1 MLGGIMSIIN
11 AIGGIAE
18 NMQKE
23 QANLEEAL
31 KQQLRVS
38 VSDQDMIDGVDRLIY
53 NHCKNKT
60 ELRDLIGG
68 SKPTFNKKLKE
79 AIENGLISEPI
90 YQNRSHLF
98 TNDQVHVLLD
108 YFGCPKYSDNHF
120 PKVITVTNHK
130 GGTGKTS
137 TTLVLATATALDL
150 NLNAKV
156 CVLDLD
162 PQGSAGQG
170 VVQIA
175 DDSIYV
181 TMADLL
187 LAELEPDNSENL
199 VNALLD
205 NGYSFEDIVKAC
217 PFSTHLSNL
226 SVITAFPNDERFV
239 DKYWQLDEQEQ
250 YRILQKF
257 REIVLPTLQEEFDI
271 IYIDLPPQ
279 DSPITW
285 SALEA
290 TSCVLV
296 PITPRYYDYASTSNF
311 MGNLHE
317 RLQNLP
323 SKGEN
328 IEWLKM
334 VAVNYHENSK
344 PEYQTVQKLLRSVR
358 NYLFTQT
365 IAHSDAFTSA
375 SELGRTVLDIKKS
388 EEVCTSHQFDI
399 AVDSVRLFYSQFKNE
414 LVALAAK

>member
-1 MLGGIMSIIN
+1 MTIIET
-11 AIGGIAE
+11 IGMIAE

-23 QANLEEAL
+23 QICLEEAL

-38 VSDQDMIDGVDRLIY
+38 VSDQYMVDGVDRLIY

-68 SKPTFNKKLKE
+68 SKPTFNKKMKE
-79 AIENGLISEPI
+79 VIDSGLISEPI
-90 YQNRSHLF
+90 YQNRSHLY
-98 TNDQVHVLLD
+98 TNEQVHMLLD
-108 YFGCPKYSDNHF
+108 YFNFPKYSHDHKS
-120 PKVITVTNHK
+120 KVITVTNHK

-150 NLNAKV
+150 NLNAKI

-170 VVQIA
+170 IVQIA
-175 DDSIYV
+175 DNSIYV
-181 TMADLL
+181 TMTDLL
-187 LAELEPDNSENL
+187 LAEFEPDNEDNF
-199 VNALLD
+199 VNALLE
-205 NGYSFEDIVKAC
+205 NGYSFEDIVKSCA
-217 PFSTHLSNL
+217 FSTHLSNL

-239 DKYWQLDEQEQ
+239 DKYWQLNEAEQT
-250 YRILQKF
+250 RLLCKF
-257 REIVLPTLQEEFDI
+257 REVVLPILQNEFDI

-290 TSCVLV
+290 TDGVLI

-323 SKGEN
+323 SEGRN

-334 VAVNYHENSK
+334 VAVNYNENSK

-358 NYLFTQT
+358 NHLFTQT
-365 IAHSDAFTSA
+365 IAHSDAFTA
-375 SELGRTVLDIKKS
+375 AAELGRTILDIKKS
-388 EEVCTSHQFDI
+388 EEICTAHQFDL
-399 AVDSVRLFYSQFKNE
+399 AVDSVRLFYNQFKNE

>member
-1 MLGGIMSIIN
+1 MTIIDT
-11 AIGGIAE
+11 IGSIAE

-23 QANLEEAL
+23 QTSLEEAL
-31 KQQLRVS
+31 KQQLRIS
-38 VSDQDMIDGVDRLIY
+38 VSDQDMVDGVDRLIY

-68 SKPTFNKKLKE
+68 SKPTFNKKMKDVMDE
-79 AIENGLISEPI
+79 GLISEPI
-90 YQNRSHLF
+90 YQNRSHLY
-98 TNDQVHVLLD
+98 TNEQVHVLLD
-108 YFGCPKYSDNHF
+108 YFDFPKYSDHHEGQ
-120 PKVITVTNHK
+120 VVTVTNHK

-175 DDSIYV
+175 DDSIFV
-181 TMADLL
+181 TMTDLL
-187 LAELEPDNSENL
+187 LAEFEPDNEDNL

-205 NGYSFEDIVKAC
+205 NGYSFADIVKAC
-217 PFSTHLSNL
+217 AFSTHLSNL

-239 DKYWQLDEQEQ
+239 DRYWQLEEKE
-250 YRILQKF
+250 RSRLLQKF
-257 REIVLPTLQEEFDI
+257 SEVIVPILKKEFDI

-290 TSCVLV
+290 TSCILV
-296 PITPRYYDYASTSNF
+296 PVTPRYYDYASTSNF

-323 SKGEN
+323 SKGSN
-328 IEWLKM
+328 INWLKM
-334 VAVNYHENSK
+334 VAVNYNENSK

-358 NYLFTQT
+358 NHLFTQT
-365 IAHSDAFTSA
+365 IAHSDAFTA
-375 SELGRTVLDIKKS
+375 AAELGRTVLDLKKS
-388 EEVCTSHQFDI
+388 EEICTPHQFDL
-399 AVDSVRLFYSQFKNE
+399 AVDSVRLFYNQFKNE
-414 LVALAAK
+414 LVALAAKSDK

>member
-1 MLGGIMSIIN
+1 MTLIEMIGSI
-11 AIGGIAE
+11 AD
-18 NMQKE
+18 NMKKE
-23 QANLEEAL
+23 QTNLEDAL

-68 SKPTFNKKLKE
+68 SKPTFNKKMKE
-79 AIENGLISEPI
+79 VVDDGLISEPI
-90 YQNRSHLF
+90 YQNRSHLY
-98 TNDQVHVLLD
+98 TNEQIHVLLD
-108 YFGCPKYSDNHF
+108 YFNYPKFSDNHNS
-120 PKVITVTNHK
+120 KVVTVTNHK

-137 TTLVLATATALDL
+137 TTLVMATATALDL
-150 NLNAKV
+150 DLNARI

-181 TMADLL
+181 TMTDLL
-187 LAELEPDNSENL
+187 LAEYEKDNEDNPVNILLE
-199 VNALLD
+199 
-205 NGYSFEDIVKAC
+205 NGYLFEDIVKAC

-239 DKYWQLDEQEQ
+239 DRYWQLGEKEQSLL
-250 YRILQKF
+250 LQKF
-257 REIVLPTLQEEFDI
+257 KTVVLPILQEEFDL

-290 TSCVLV
+290 TNCILV

-311 MGNLHE
+311 MSNLHI

-323 SKGEN
+323 SKGGN

-334 VAVNYHENSK
+334 VAVNYNENSK
-344 PEYQTVQKLLRSVR
+344 PEYHTVQKLLRSVR
-358 NYLFTQT
+358 NHLFTQT
-365 IAHSDAFTSA
+365 IAHSDAFTA
-375 SELGRTVLDIKKS
+375 AAELGRTVLDIKKS
-388 EEVCTSHQFDI
+388 EEICTPHQFDL

-414 LVALAAK
+414 LVALSAK